1 MQRFLGDHRSG
12 LVLSIDGSALPVGV
26 PERLFLSVSF
36 KDLVDPSKVKIIDL
50 GEG

>member
-1 MQRFLGDHRSG
+1 MQRFLGDYQSG
-12 LVLSIDGSALPVGV
+12 LALSRDGSDLPAGV

-36 KDLVDPSKVKIIDL
+36 KDLVDLSKVKIIDL